1 MTMRRLDRKR
11 LFEAEKLGKTVDVGA
26 SPLMKDAIVSATQHR
41 EGHKAIT
48 DVVIDLGSSAVDL
61 KTKASTQ
68 GVGIGNSTDVSYI
81 CKVDQSVFGVVT
93 SVESVCLEAFSDGV
107 DSDIDITYGTAN
119 GALGTAPGTSTSFPT
134 DVQENIMSAVGKSTL
149 SAFDAS
155 ELDIDGS
162 SGLYINFVAGAAT
175 TTTAT
180 ATIDLSSATVGNVVD
195 GVTTVRVMDSTG
207 ASWTDF
213 VADSSQAWDVV
224 TPTANTF
231 GIGASAGA
239 GTPAMSTTKRLTY
252 AISNAINKNSAFE
265 TDSTSRDNTGDTGS
279 GNDNEAENNLTA
291 ITVSHASVTTTGEGV
306 NYLIDDPQNLSGISV
321 GAFTGGID
329 DGRDIT
335 SGKLLLRFTGFVE
348 PSDI

>member
-48 DVVIDLGSSAVDL
+48 DIVIDLGSSAVDL
-61 KTKASTQ
+61 KTKASAQ
-68 GVGIGNSTDVSYI
+68 GVGIGNSSDASYV

-107 DSDIDITYGTAN
+107 DSDIDLTYGSAN
-119 GALGTAPGTSTSFPT
+119 GSLGTAPGTSTSFPT
-134 DVQENIMSAVGKSTL
+134 DAQQNIMSAVGKSTL

-155 ELDIDGS
+155 ELDVDGS

-180 ATIDLSSATVGNVVD
+180 ATIDVSSATVGNIIN
-195 GVTTVRVMDSTG
+195 GVTTIRVMESDGIT
-207 ASWTDF
+207 WHDF
-213 VADSSQAWDVV
+213 VADSSRAWDASAGVNV
-224 TPTANTF
+224 F
-231 GIGASAGA
+231 GIGASG
-239 GTPAMSTTKRLTY
+239 GSGGNMDSLEKLSY
-252 AISNAINKNSAFE
+252 AIS
-265 TDSTSRDNTGDTGS
+265 
-279 GNDNEAENNLTA
+279 TA
-291 ITVSHASVTTTGEGV
+291 IHGDSNFTTDAASKVNTDNVATGNATSIVVSHVLMTTTGEGD

-329 DGRDIT
+329 NGRDIA
-335 SGKLLLRFTGFVE
+335 SGKLLLRFTGFVA
-348 PSDI
+348 PDDI